1 MRLSLS
7 SLELASLGFKVSVE
21 SMEDLFEMLDVDGG
35 GSLTQAES
43 LGAGARPFCPL
54 FWHRKDP
61 DPNLRMDDSRC
72 SEQTVYI

>member
-1 MRLSLS
+1 
-7 SLELASLGFKVSVE
+7 
-21 SMEDLFEMLDVDGG
+21 MEDLFEMLDVDGG